1 MKGKTRCGWIL
12 GAGKRFFW
20 TGIFWVS
27 AVGLAEARPEG
38 LRNAGSEASSEAESV
53 VRSRTEAPD
62 ERRPRRKELREGEDS
77 VFLNPRNRYLHRL
90 SSGVRSG
97 YVAPSNRFL
106 AGENIYARPL
116 NWSGSA
122 HLKYSF
128 QSKPGTWE
136 DRVYGSVYQ
145 GIGVGCN
152 HFRDRKEIGRPWS
165 FYLLQ
170 GTRICSISPSVG
182 VFYEWNLGLSTGWVP
197 YDPEENSYNISIGS
211 RVNAYLNVDFFL
223 RWALS
228 RRLDLEAGVA
238 LTHYSN
244 GNTHIPNTGINMISG
259 SLDLVYNFGRT
270 ERKYRRSQDIV
281 VRRYPRHMAY
291 EVMLFGSWKRGGV
304 ATPDLSQVFQTKKF
318 MVAGLSFAPL
328 YALSYRIRLGAEM
341 DVVYD
346 ASCGVEYEAA
356 GSELVYADPPANR
369 QIRVGWG
376 GRVDYV
382 MPYFT
387 VSACVGYDVLHAQ
400 EDDRAFYQSLNL
412 KLDVARGFFLN
423 VGYRLKN
430 FHSPNF
436 LMFGIGRRFNAY
448 R

>member
-145 GIGVGCN
+145 GIPLA
-152 HFRDRKEIGRPWS
+152 RALRKLCRERGIASLPVVCSDEPPAVRTPSPASAS
-165 FYLLQ
+165 F
-170 GTRICSISPSVG
+170 
-182 VFYEWNLGLSTGWVP
+182 VP
-197 YDPEENSYNISIGS
+197 P
-211 RVNAYLNVDFFL
+211 A
-223 RWALS
+223 
-228 RRLDLEAGVA
+228 
-238 LTHYSN
+238 
-244 GNTHIPNTGINMISG
+244 
-259 SLDLVYNFGRT
+259 
-270 ERKYRRSQDIV
+270 
-281 VRRYPRHMAY
+281 
-291 EVMLFGSWKRGGV
+291 
-304 ATPDLSQVFQTKKF
+304 
-318 MVAGLSFAPL
+318 AGLVLASYVLLRLAGKIGAP
-328 YALSYRIRLGAEM
+328 
-341 DVVYD
+341 
-346 ASCGVEYEAA
+346 
-356 GSELVYADPPANR
+356 N
-369 QIRVGWG
+369 
-376 GRVDYV
+376 
-382 MPYFT
+382 
-387 VSACVGYDVLHAQ
+387 
-400 EDDRAFYQSLNL
+400 
-412 KLDVARGFFLN
+412 K
-423 VGYRLKN
+423 
-430 FHSPNF
+430 
-436 LMFGIGRRFNAY
+436 
-448 R
+448 